1 MRRALVVLNP
11 LAGGSDVD
19 RVHEAVL
26 RAADE
31 GLHCDVHV
39 IAPAEQVTATVQA
52 ALPAGFDLV
61 AAAGGDGTVAAV
73 ASALVHTGIPLG
85 IIPVGTGNI
94 LAQDL
99 GIPLDL
105 ESALQLLCGPQHT
118 RTLDA
123 MQVGEQ
129 YFLLSIGVGLSAV
142 MHRDTTVE
150 DKRRFGHFAYVLRG
164 LLALRGFQPKKFTLT
179 VDGKINRVRA
189 AEVVVAN
196 SSTAGS
202 ASIRWGPHIHLDDGM
217 LDVCIVRARVPLD
230 YFRIAWN
237 LLRRQKRD
245 PRLHFLRVH
254 ESIVIGAGHT
264 LPVEAD
270 GDLIGQT
277 PVHIRLVP
285 AALRVIVP

>member
-1 MRRALVVLNP
+1 MLNP
-11 LAGGSDVD
+11 LAGSGDVD
-19 RVHEAVL
+19 RVREAVV
-26 RAADE
+26 RAGAE
-31 GLHCDVHV
+31 GLHCDVRI
-39 IAPAEQVTATVQA
+39 IAPTGQVAAAVQA
-52 ALPAGFDLV
+52 ALAGGFDLV

-105 ESALQLLCGPQHT
+105 NRALQLLCGPHRT

-123 MQVGEQ
+123 MRIGEQ
-129 YFLLSIGVGLSAV
+129 YFLLSIGIGLSAV
-142 MHRDTTVE
+142 LHRDTTTA

-164 LLALRGFQPKKFTLT
+164 LLALRGFQPRRFTVT
-179 VDGKINRVRA
+179 ADGKASHVRA

-202 ASIRWGPHIHLDDGM
+202 ATIRWGPHILLDDGV
-217 LDVCIVRARVPLD
+217 LDVCIVRARTPLD

-245 PRLHFLRVH
+245 PRLRFLRAR
-254 ESIVIGAGHT
+254 ESVVISARRP

-270 GDLIGQT
+270 GDVIGRT
-277 PVHIRLVP
+277 PVHIRLAP
-285 AALRVIVP
+285 AAVQVIVP